1 MEQQA
6 GWAHL
11 DKERQVV
18 HENNQDLQ
26 KNRRSLAFRLRA
38 GSHKAAAE
46 LVDIYYEQMYF
57 YMRRLG
63 HSRSVS
69 EELTQEI
76 FMSAW
81 QHIGQLKT
89 DVALNNWLYRIASN
103 ISRVYWRR
111 HKGESAAGIEG
122 FEVADGND
130 GRIGDFERFEDL
142 RKAVESLPR
151 KLREVIV
158 LHYMQH
164 LTISEAAEAVG
175 VRLGT
180 FKSRLNRALNALRK
194 QLI

>member
-1 MEQQA
+1 M
-6 GWAHL
+6 
-11 DKERQVV
+11 VY
-18 HENNQDLQ
+18 ENNQDLQ

-38 GSHKAAAE
+38 GSHGAAAE

-103 ISRVYWRR
+103 IS
-111 HKGESAAGIEG
+111 
-122 FEVADGND
+122 
-130 GRIGDFERFEDL
+130 
-142 RKAVESLPR
+142 
-151 KLREVIV
+151 
-158 LHYMQH
+158 
-164 LTISEAAEAVG
+164 
-175 VRLGT
+175 
-180 FKSRLNRALNALRK
+180 
-194 QLI
+194 